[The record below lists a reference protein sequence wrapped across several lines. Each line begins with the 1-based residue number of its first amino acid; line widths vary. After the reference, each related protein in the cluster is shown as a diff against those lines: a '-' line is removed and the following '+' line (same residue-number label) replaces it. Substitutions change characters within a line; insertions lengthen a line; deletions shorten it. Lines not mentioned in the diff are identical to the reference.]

1 MKGKLESN
9 KIMKLYAPSD
19 FNVSVDE
26 DAYKFE
32 DSESS
37 QSPNESP
44 ENREDEEFIDP
55 HIDENFDFKNKVSN
69 LEKKLKNQNS
79 RINDLEE
86 EKKLLKDE
94 ADAKYLSK
102 CMLFFDRYHLK
113 TIFLKD
119 WICKE
124 N

>member
-9 KIMKLYAPSD
+9 KIMTLYAPSD

-44 ENREDEEFIDP
+44 EN
-55 HIDENFDFKNKVSN
+55 
-69 LEKKLKNQNS
+69 
-79 RINDLEE
+79 
-86 EKKLLKDE
+86 
-94 ADAKYLSK
+94 
-102 CMLFFDRYHLK
+102 
-113 TIFLKD
+113 
-119 WICKE
+119 
-124 N
+124 